1 MWLNK
6 HIWQQE
12 RGGILIQAVIFLSF
26 VALFVTGYAGFLY
39 QAQQSA
45 VLNWHQRQAAYNA
58 WAGIEYAI
66 KKTMLL
72 PSNRSG
78 WQETVVLD
86 ANSRVRLVVEIKS
99 NGWITIQATGLE
111 PQAVFRLKATY
122 QQVDLQNYAVLTTG
136 SVEGVRVT
144 GLRSSSASQRN
155 IKGIQQLSVLP
166 LFDVQNEQFQSASVR
181 FSRSVYS
188 PASEDDDDDP
198 DDGEGDEDDDD
209 DDSDGHHAQDK
220 SPVRIFTGKWVKTPV
235 ITGTFIQLV
244 TPPRGKARWI
254 PFLVYQPRQN
264 SHFEI
269 ATRGRVKVRGIL
281 VVNGNISRK
290 KNASFQP
297 GTLEITANKKVIRK
311 IYRKYSV
318 NEAPVLIRNLQV
330 YSI

>member
-12 RGGILIQAVIFLSF
+12 HGGILIQAVIFLSF

-39 QAQQSA
+39 QAQQST

-58 WAGIEYAI
+58 WTGIEYAI

-99 NGWITIQATGLE
+99 NGWVTIQATGLE

-122 QQVDLQNYAVLTTG
+122 QQVDLQNYAVLTTC
-136 SVEGVRVT
+136 SVVGVRVT

-166 LFDVQNEQFQSASVR
+166 LFDVQNEQFQSATVR
-181 FSRSVYS
+181 SYLSVYS
-188 PASEDDDDDP
+188 SVSEDDDDDP
-198 DDGEGDEDDDD
+198 DDGEGDEEDD
-209 DDSDGHHAQDK
+209 DDSDGHHAQDT

-254 PFLVYQPRQN
+254 PFLLYQPRQN

-290 KNASFQP
+290 RDTSFQP
-297 GTLEITANKKVIRK
+297 GTLEITANKKMIRK

-318 NEAPVLIRNLQV
+318 NEAPVLIQNLQV